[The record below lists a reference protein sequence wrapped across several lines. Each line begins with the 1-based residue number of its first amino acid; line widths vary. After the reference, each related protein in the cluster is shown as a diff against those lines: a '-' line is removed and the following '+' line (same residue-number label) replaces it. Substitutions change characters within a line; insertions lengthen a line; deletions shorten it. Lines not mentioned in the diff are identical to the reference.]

1 MKEIRVFL
9 VDDHEIVRRGVRG
22 MLEQEEDMEI
32 IGDCSSAEEALL
44 QTEIFSPNI
53 ILMEAKMPGM
63 GGIEATR
70 LYCQKRTPSKII
82 MLTLCEDYLA
92 EALEAGAVG
101 YLLKDIKCQELAQA
115 IRRVYNGELVIDERF
130 TLQGVEGESEYL
142 PQGCDSSGTLVKEA
156 ELVILPPIDAAR
168 LLRFAYQV
176 EEALEAIIVQQVGSW
191 NKGTAITIR
200 LRRITPLVDIL
211 DRLGKMPDVEEVR
224 EQPAAKRDSFSFP
237 QKSIAKLR
245 TRPRKKF
252 LVTLKQTSP
261 AKQLESTELR
271 ASQSMGIKETG
282 KSS

>member
-1 MKEIRVFL
+1 MKDIRVFL
-9 VDDHEIVRRGVRG
+9 VDDQEIVRRGVRG
-22 MLEQEEDMEI
+22 MLEQEEDIEI
-32 IGDCSSAEEALL
+32 IGDCASAEEALL

-53 ILMEAKMPGM
+53 ILMEAKMPGI

-70 LYCQKRTPSKII
+70 LYCQKQMPCSVI
-82 MLTLCEDYLA
+82 MLTLCEDCLA

-101 YLLKDIKCQELAQA
+101 CLLKDIKRQELAQA

-130 TLQGVEGESEYL
+130 TLQGVEGGSEYL
-142 PQGCDSSGTLVKEA
+142 PPGGDSSSTLVKEA

-176 EEALEAIIVQQVGSW
+176 EEVLEATIVQQVGSW
-191 NKGTAITIR
+191 DKGTAITIR
-200 LRRITPLVDIL
+200 LRRVTSLVDIL
-211 DRLGKMPDVEEVR
+211 DRLGKMPDVEDVGER
-224 EQPAAKRDSFSFP
+224 PAAKRHSFSFP

-245 TRPRKKF
+245 VRPRKKF
-252 LVTLKQTSP
+252 LVTLMQTSP